1 MEGGSIMPAAS
12 PHAPA
17 CIRSRRPRRPGRVA
31 AAVALSTVVLVLAGC
46 GSAEKVTTLGP
57 EKPDLTVAVVPA
69 AGPAGLYI
77 AQTKGFFTAAGLH
90 VTIKNV
96 TSGSDAIAD
105 LIHGSVDVDQGQW
118 TSDLGAEAAGMVQL
132 HALAAGNAGAPGVE
146 QLMVPPGSPIRS
158 VKDLAGKTVAVNALN
173 GLPQFLTGTVLAAN
187 GISPSQ
193 VHFVAVPFPAMGKA
207 LLAHRV
213 DAAFMI
219 EPFLTQA
226 EDTTGLVTLF
236 DLNDGPLPGLAL
248 TGYVTTQTW
257 MARYPETAAAF
268 TAALARGQRLAATSR
283 PDVEKALATYT
294 TISKQTAAVM
304 ATGTFPQS
312 VTTAAL
318 VRVADLMVQQGGL
331 KLPKALSAGRLAE
344 EMTR

>member
-1 MEGGSIMPAAS
+1 LAVSVT
-12 PHAPA
+12 
-17 CIRSRRPRRPGRVA
+17 VA
-31 AAVALSTVVLVLAGC
+31 VLAAC
-46 GSAEKVTTLGP
+46 GSVEKVTTLGP

-77 AQTKGFFTAAGLH
+77 AQMKGFFAAAGLH

-118 TSDLGAEAAGMVQL
+118 TSDLGAEAAGVIKL

-146 QLMVPPGSPIRS
+146 QLMVPPGSPIRGI
-158 VKDLAGKTVAVNALN
+158 KDLAGKTVAVNALN
-173 GLPQFLTGTVLAAN
+173 GLPQFLTDSVLATN
-187 GISPSQ
+187 GISPTQ

-207 LLAHRV
+207 LLGHRV

-219 EPFLTQA
+219 EPFVTQA
-226 EDTTGLVTLF
+226 EDSAGLVTLF
-236 DLNDGPLPGLAL
+236 DLNDSPLPGLAL
-248 TGYVTTQTW
+248 TGYVTTQVW
-257 MARYPETAAAF
+257 MTRYPKTAAAF

-283 PDVEKALATYT
+283 PDVEKALAKYT
-294 TISKQTAAVM
+294 TISKQTAAIM

-318 VRVADLMVQQGGL
+318 VRVGDLMQAEHGFRPRTHVNVR
-331 KLPKALSAGRLAE
+331 ALAQ

>member
-1 MEGGSIMPAAS
+1 MPAAS
-12 PHAPA
+12 PPAPVPTR
-17 CIRSRRPRRPGRVA
+17 IGRPRRPGRVVAGLTLTA
-31 AAVALSTVVLVLAGC
+31 ALVAMAAGC
-46 GSAEKVTTLGP
+46 GSTSASTTSRV

-77 AQTKGFFTAAGLH
+77 A
-90 VTIKNV
+90 IKNV

-118 TSDLGAEAAGMVQL
+118 TSDLGAEAAGVVKL

-146 QLMVPPGSPIRS
+146 QLMIAPGSPLRS
-158 VKDLAGKTVAVNALN
+158 VKDLAGKTIAVNALD
-173 GLPQFLTGTVLAAN
+173 GLPQFLTASVLATN

-193 VHFVAVPFPAMGKA
+193 VHFVAVPFSTMGKA
-207 LLAHRV
+207 LLTHRV

-219 EPFLTQA
+219 EPFVTQA
-226 EDTTGLVTLF
+226 EDTAGLVTLF

-248 TGYVTTQTW
+248 TGYVATQAW
-257 MARYPETAAAF
+257 MSHYPNTAAAF
-268 TAALARGQRLAATSR
+268 TRALARGQQLAATSR
-283 PDVEKALATYT
+283 PDVQQALARYT
-294 TISKQTAAVM
+294 TISKQTAALM

-312 VTTAAL
+312 VTIAAL
-318 VRVADLMVQQGGL
+318 VRVGDLVQQEHGFKPGL
-331 KLPKALSAGRLAE
+331 TVNATALAK

>member
-1 MEGGSIMPAAS
+1 MPAAS
-12 PHAPA
+12 PPAPVPTR
-17 CIRSRRPRRPGRVA
+17 IGRPRRPGRVLA
-31 AAVALSTVVLVLAGC
+31 GLTLTAVLVAMAAGC
-46 GSAEKVTTLGP
+46 GSTSASTTSRV

-77 AQTKGFFTAAGLH
+77 AQMKGFFAAAGLH

-118 TSDLGAEAAGMVQL
+118 TSDLGAEAAGVVKL

-146 QLMVPPGSPIRS
+146 QLMIAPGSPLRS
-158 VKDLAGKTVAVNALN
+158 VKDLAGKTIAVNALD
-173 GLPQFLTGTVLAAN
+173 GLPQFLTASVLATN

-193 VHFVAVPFPAMGKA
+193 VHFVAVPFSTMGKA
-207 LLAHRV
+207 LLTHRV

-219 EPFLTQA
+219 EPFVTQA
-226 EDTTGLVTLF
+226 EDTAGLVTLF

-248 TGYVTTQTW
+248 TGYVATQAW
-257 MARYPETAAAF
+257 MSHYPNTAAAF
-268 TAALARGQRLAATSR
+268 TRALARGQQLAATSR
-283 PDVEKALATYT
+283 PDVQQALARYT
-294 TISKQTAAVM
+294 TISKQTAALM

-312 VTTAAL
+312 VTIAAL
-318 VRVADLMVQQGGL
+318 VRVGDLVQQEHGFKPGL
-331 KLPKALSAGRLAE
+331 TVNATALAK

>member
-1 MEGGSIMPAAS
+1 MLAA
-12 PHAPA
+12 
-17 CIRSRRPRRPGRVA
+17 
-31 AAVALSTVVLVLAGC
+31 C

-77 AQTKGFFTAAGLH
+77 AQMKGFFAAVGLH
-90 VTIKNV
+90 VRIKNV

-118 TSDLGAEAAGMVQL
+118 TSDLGAEAAGVVRL

-158 VKDLAGKTVAVNALN
+158 VKDLAGATIAVNALN
-173 GLPQFLTGTVLAAN
+173 GLPQFLTASILTAN
-187 GISPSQ
+187 GITPSS

-219 EPFLTQA
+219 EPFVTQA
-226 EDTTGLVTLF
+226 EDSAGLVTLF
-236 DLNDGPLPGLAL
+236 DLNDGPFPGLAL
-248 TGYVTTQTW
+248 TGYVTTQGW
-257 MARYPETAAAF
+257 MTKYPKTAAAF
-268 TAALARGQRLAATSR
+268 TAALARGQELAATSR
-283 PDVEKALATYT
+283 PDVEKALARYT

-312 VTTAAL
+312 VTTASL
-318 VRVADLMVQQGGL
+318 VRVGDLIQQEHGFKPGL
-331 KLPKALSAGRLAE
+331 HVNVAALAR
-344 EMTR
+344 EMTSR

>member
-1 MEGGSIMPAAS
+1 
-12 PHAPA
+12 
-17 CIRSRRPRRPGRVA
+17 
-31 AAVALSTVVLVLAGC
+31 VALSTVVLVLAGC

-77 AQTKGFFTAAGLH
+77 AQMKGFFAAAGLH
-90 VTIKNV
+90 VTVKNV
-96 TSGSDAIAD
+96 TSGRDAIAD

-118 TSDLGAEAAGMVQL
+118 TSDLGAEAAGVVKL

-146 QLMVPPGSPIRS
+146 QLMVPPGSPIGS
-158 VKDLAGKTVAVNALN
+158 VKDLAGKTVAVNALD
-173 GLPQFLTGTVLAAN
+173 GLPQFLTDSVLAAN
-187 GISPSQ
+187 GISPAQ
-193 VHFVAVPFPAMGKA
+193 VHFVAVPFPAMGQA

-219 EPFLTQA
+219 EPFVSQA
-226 EDTTGLVTLF
+226 EDSAGLVTLF

-248 TGYVTTQTW
+248 TGYVTTQAW
-257 MARYPETAAAF
+257 MARYPKTAAAF

-283 PDVEKALATYT
+283 PDVEKALARYT

>member
-1 MEGGSIMPAAS
+1 
-12 PHAPA
+12 
-17 CIRSRRPRRPGRVA
+17 
-31 AAVALSTVVLVLAGC
+31 VALTVVALVLAAC

-77 AQTKGFFTAAGLH
+77 AQMKGFFAAAGLH

-105 LIHGSVDVDQGQW
+105 LLHGSVDVDQGQW
-118 TSDLGAEAAGMVQL
+118 TSDLGAEAAGLVKL

-146 QLMVPPGSPIRS
+146 QLMVPPGSPLQS
-158 VKDLAGKTVAVNALN
+158 VKDLAGKTVAVNALD
-173 GLPQFLTGTVLAAN
+173 GLPQFLTDSVLASN
-187 GISPSQ
+187 GIDPSR
-193 VHFVAVPFPAMGKA
+193 VRFVAIPFPAMGKA

-219 EPFLTQA
+219 EPFVTQA

-248 TGYVTTQTW
+248 TGYVTTQAW
-257 MARYPETAAAF
+257 MTRYPKTAAAF
-268 TAALARGQRLAATSR
+268 TAALARSQRLAATSR
-283 PDVEKALATYT
+283 PDVEKALARYT
-294 TISKQTAAVM
+294 TISKQTAEIM

-318 VRVADLMVQQGGL
+318 VRVGDLMQAEHGFRPGTQVNVR
-331 KLPKALSAGRLAE
+331 ALAQ

>member
-1 MEGGSIMPAAS
+1 MPAAS
-12 PHAPA
+12 PHAPVP
-17 CIRSRRPRRPGRVA
+17 IRSRPRRISRVA
-31 AAVALSTVVLVLAGC
+31 AALAFSVAVAVLAAC
-46 GSAEKVTTLGP
+46 GSAEKVTTLGV

-77 AQTKGFFTAAGLH
+77 AQMKGFFAAAGLH

-96 TSGSDAIAD
+96 TSGSDVIAD

-118 TSDLGAEAAGMVQL
+118 TSDLGAEAAGVVKL

-146 QLMVPPGSPIRS
+146 QLMVPPGSPIGS
-158 VKDLAGKTVAVNALN
+158 VKDLAGKTVAVNALD
-173 GLPQFLTGTVLAAN
+173 GLPQFLTDSVLATN
-187 GISPSQ
+187 GISLSS

-219 EPFLTQA
+219 EPFATQA
-226 EDTTGLVTLF
+226 EDRAGLVTLF
-236 DLNDGPLPGLAL
+236 DLNGGPLPGLAL
-248 TGYVTTQTW
+248 TGYVATQAW
-257 MARYPETAAAF
+257 MTRYPKTAAAF

-283 PDVEKALATYT
+283 PDVEKALARYT

-318 VRVADLMVQQGGL
+318 VRVGDLIQQEHGFPHGL
-331 KLPKALSAGRLAE
+331 RVNVSQLAQ
-344 EMTR
+344 EMTSR

>member
-1 MEGGSIMPAAS
+1 MPSALPAFRYRPAARK
-12 PHAPA
+12 PRLLAA
-17 CIRSRRPRRPGRVA
+17 LCIA
-31 AAVALSTVVLVLAGC
+31 AGTGLLAAC
-46 GSAEKVTTLGP
+46 GSTAASSTGNVP
-57 EKPDLTVAVVPA
+57 VEKPDLTVAVVPA

-77 AQTKGFFTAAGLH
+77 AQMKGFFAAAGLH

-118 TSDLGAEAAGMVQL
+118 TSDLGAEAAGVVKL

-146 QLMVPPGSPIRS
+146 QLMVPPGSPLHS
-158 VKDLAGKTVAVNALN
+158 VKDLAGKTIAVNALN
-173 GLPQFLTGTVLAAN
+173 GLPQFLTDTVLATN
-187 GISPSQ
+187 GIDPSQ

-219 EPFLTQA
+219 EPFVTQA
-226 EDTTGLVTLF
+226 EDRAGLVTLF
-236 DLNDGPLPGLAL
+236 DLNDSPLPGLAL
-248 TGYVTTQTW
+248 TGYVTTQAW
-257 MARYPETAAAF
+257 MARYPKTAAAF
-268 TAALARGQRLAATSR
+268 TAALARGQELAATSR
-283 PDVEKALATYT
+283 TDVEKALARYT

-318 VRVADLMVQQGGL
+318 VRVGDLIQQEHGFKPGVMVNVT
-331 KLPKALSAGRLAE
+331 ALAQ
-344 EMTR
+344 EMTSR

>member
-1 MEGGSIMPAAS
+1 MPAPA
-12 PHAPA
+12 APLPA
-17 CIRSRRPRRPGRVA
+17 PDPLHHHRRRVRRPA
-31 AAVALSTVVLVLAGC
+31 TALALSVTVAVLAAC

-77 AQTKGFFTAAGLH
+77 AQMKGFFTQAGLH
-90 VTIKNV
+90 VTIKNL

-105 LIHGSVDVDQGQW
+105 LVHGSVDVDQGQW
-118 TSDLGAEAAGMVQL
+118 TSDLGAEAAGVVKL

-158 VKDLAGKTVAVNALN
+158 VKDLAGATIAVNALN
-173 GLPQFLTGTVLAAN
+173 GLPQFLTASILTAN
-187 GISPSQ
+187 GITPSS

-219 EPFLTQA
+219 EPFVTQA
-226 EDTTGLVTLF
+226 EDSAGLVTLF

-248 TGYVTTQTW
+248 TGYVTTQAW
-257 MARYPETAAAF
+257 MTKYPTTAAAF
-268 TAALARGQRLAATSR
+268 TAALARGQRLAATR
-283 PDVEKALATYT
+283 ACLLDHGNWVAEPD
-294 TISKQTAAVM
+294 
-304 ATGTFPQS
+304 P
-312 VTTAAL
+312 
-318 VRVADLMVQQGGL
+318 D
-331 KLPKALSAGRLAE
+331 
-344 EMTR
+344 

>member
-1 MEGGSIMPAAS
+1 LAFSI
-12 PHAPA
+12 
-17 CIRSRRPRRPGRVA
+17 
-31 AAVALSTVVLVLAGC
+31 VVLVLAAC
-46 GSAEKVTTLGP
+46 GSAEKVTSLGP

-77 AQTKGFFTAAGLH
+77 AQTKGFFAAAGLH

-96 TSGSDAIAD
+96 TSGRDAIAD

-118 TSDLGAEAAGMVQL
+118 TSDLGAEAAGVVKL

-146 QLMVPPGSPIRS
+146 QLMVPPGSPLHS
-158 VKDLAGKTVAVNALN
+158 VKDLAGKTIAVNALD
-173 GLPQFLTGTVLAAN
+173 GLPQFLTGTVLSAD
-187 GISPSQ
+187 GISPAR

-219 EPFLTQA
+219 EPFITQA
-226 EDTTGLVTLF
+226 EDSAGLVTLF

-248 TGYVTTQTW
+248 TGYVSTQAW
-257 MARYPETAAAF
+257 MTRYPKTAAAF

-283 PDVEKALATYT
+283 TDVQRALARYT

-318 VRVADLMVQQGGL
+318 VRVGDLMQEQHGFKPGVRVNVTGL
-331 KLPKALSAGRLAE
+331 AR
-344 EMTR
+344 EMTSR

>member
-1 MEGGSIMPAAS
+1 MPSALPAFRYRPAA
-12 PHAPA
+12 
-17 CIRSRRPRRPGRVA
+17 RKTRLL
-31 AAVALSTVVLVLAGC
+31 VALCIAAETGLLAAC
-46 GSAEKVTTLGP
+46 GSTAASSTGDLQV

-77 AQTKGFFTAAGLH
+77 AQMKGFFTAAGLH

-118 TSDLGAEAAGMVQL
+118 TSDLGAEAAGVVKL

-146 QLMVPPGSPIRS
+146 QLMVPPGSPIYS
-158 VKDLAGKTVAVNALN
+158 VKDLAGKTIAVNALN
-173 GLPQFLTGTVLAAN
+173 GLPQFLTDTVLATN
-187 GISPSQ
+187 GIDPSQ

-219 EPFLTQA
+219 EPFVTQA
-226 EDTTGLVTLF
+226 EDSAGLVTLF

-248 TGYVTTQTW
+248 TGYVTTQAW
-257 MARYPETAAAF
+257 MARYPKTAAAF
-268 TAALARGQRLAATSR
+268 TAALARGQKLAATSR
-283 PDVEKALATYT
+283 PDVEKALAKYT
-294 TISKQTAAVM
+294 TISKQTAAIM

-318 VRVADLMVQQGGL
+318 VRVGDLIQQEHGFKPGVTVNVT
-331 KLPKALSAGRLAE
+331 ALAQ
-344 EMTR
+344 EMTSR

>member
-1 MEGGSIMPAAS
+1 MPTAA
-12 PHAPA
+12 PHAAAPSVRNL
-17 CIRSRRPRRPGRVA
+17 IRRAVGALSAAALVA
-31 AAVALSTVVLVLAGC
+31 AAAAC

-77 AQTKGFFTAAGLH
+77 AQMKGFFAAAGLH
-90 VTIKNV
+90 VTIKPV

-105 LIHGSVDVDQGQW
+105 LVHGSVDVDQGQW
-118 TSDLGAEAAGMVQL
+118 TSDLGAEAAGVVKL

-146 QLMVPPGSPIRS
+146 QLMVAPGSPLHS
-158 VKDLAGKTVAVNALN
+158 VKDLGGKTIAVNALD
-173 GLPQFLTGTVLAAN
+173 GLPQFLTDSILTAN
-187 GISPSQ
+187 GISPSA

-207 LLAHRV
+207 LLAHQV

-219 EPFLTQA
+219 EPFVTQA

-248 TGYVTTQTW
+248 TGYVTTQAW
-257 MARYPETAAAF
+257 MARYPDTAAAF
-268 TAALARGQRLAATSR
+268 TAALARGQRVAATSR

-294 TISKQTAAVM
+294 TISKQTAAIM
-304 ATGTFPQS
+304 ATGTFPQT

-318 VRVADLMVQQGGL
+318 IRVGDLIQHEHGFKPGVSVNVT
-331 KLPKALSAGRLAE
+331 ALAR
-344 EMTR
+344 EMTSR

>member
-1 MEGGSIMPAAS
+1 MPAPAA
-12 PHAPA
+12 PLHAPVPRHHRRRA
-17 CIRSRRPRRPGRVA
+17 RRPA
-31 AAVALSTVVLVLAGC
+31 TALALSTVALVLAAC

-77 AQTKGFFTAAGLH
+77 AQMKGFFAQTGLH
-90 VTIKNV
+90 VRIKNV

-118 TSDLGAEAAGMVQL
+118 TSDLGAEAAAVVKL
-132 HALAAGNAGAPGVE
+132 HALAAGNAGAAGVE
-146 QLMVPPGSPIRS
+146 QLMVPPGSPLRS
-158 VKDLAGKTVAVNALN
+158 VKDLAGKTIAVNALD
-173 GLPQFLTGTVLAAN
+173 GLPQFLTDSILTAN
-187 GISPSQ
+187 GIDPSQ

-207 LLAHRV
+207 LLAHQV

-219 EPFLTQA
+219 EPFVTQA
-226 EDTTGLVTLF
+226 EDSAGLVPLF
-236 DLNDGPLPGLAL
+236 DLNDGPFPGLAL
-248 TGYVTTQTW
+248 TGYVTTQDW
-257 MARYPETAAAF
+257 MTKYPNTAAAF

-283 PDVEKALATYT
+283 PDVQRALARYT
-294 TISKQTAAVM
+294 TISKQTAAIM

-312 VTTAAL
+312 VTTTAL
-318 VRVADLMVQQGGL
+318 VRVGDLIQQEHGFKPGL
-331 KLPKALSAGRLAE
+331 HVNVTQLAR